1 MIRKVLGSL
10 LLAVLFIP
18 FSANADEF
26 ELPSHIVLKTDFK
39 IWELNLRNMD
49 FFANYEKSG
58 FFNIPVKIVDDNHQ
72 IIANDYLQQN
82 KRSGF
87 NIAKIKEYLDAKIA
101 PALFR
106 EKGDVIISE
115 NDDVITFEGSGLYG
129 RRLDTEK
136 AAFMLKNAIEN
147 DIEFIHLPLIIDSP
161 IIDIDKKLK
170 KMGITE
176 AIAYGESDFT
186 GSTYNR
192 IHNVQTGLN
201 KFNGHIIKEDEEF
214 VFGEVLGPVNGYT
227 GYRKELVIKGDKTV
241 PEYGGGLCQVSTT
254 AFRAALNAGLPIN
267 ERHFHSY
274 SVSYYVPRGLD
285 STVYPPT
292 VDLKFTNDT
301 GAPILI
307 QTLTI
312 GKKAYYT
319 FYGTKNN
326 DREAHLIGPY
336 YSNYRSAPRDR
347 TVYTD
352 DLEPGKTK
360 ILGHRVSGF
369 NSSWFHRVDY
379 KKDEEKSFLFNIYSR
394 YQARPNYY
402 LIGKEKVEEVSEDGY

>member
-1 MIRKVLGSL
+1 MIRKILSSIL
-10 LLAVLFIP
+10 LILIFIP

-49 FFANYEKSG
+49 FFADYEKSA
-58 FFNIPVKIVDDNHQ
+58 FYNIPVNIVDSYNQDIVDKH
-72 IIANDYLQQN
+72 LQQN
-82 KRSGF
+82 KKHGF
-87 NIAKIKEYLDAKIA
+87 NIAKIKEYLDEKIA
-101 PALFR
+101 PALLR
-106 EKGDVIISE
+106 EKGDVIISRE
-115 NDDVITFEGSGLYG
+115 DEKITFEGSGLYG
-129 RRLDTEK
+129 RHLDTEK

-147 DIEFIHLPLIIDSP
+147 NIEYIHLPLIIDP
-161 IIDIDKKLK
+161 PVVEIDKKLR
-170 KMGITE
+170 KMGIIE
-176 AIAYGESDFT
+176 PIAYGESDFS

-192 IHNVQTGLN
+192 IHNVETGLA
-201 KFNGHIIKEDEEF
+201 KFNGHIIAEDEEF
-214 VFGEVLGPVNGYT
+214 VFGETLGPVDAST

-254 AFRAALNAGLPIN
+254 AFRAALNAALPIT

-292 VDLKFTNDT
+292 VNLRFINDT

-312 GKKAYYT
+312 GKKAYYN
-319 FYGTKNN
+319 FYGTKTK

-336 YSNYRSAPRDR
+336 YSNYRSAPKDR

-360 ILGHRVSGF
+360 VLGHRVSGF
-369 NSSWFHRVDY
+369 NSSWFQRVDY
-379 KKDEEKSFLFNIYSR
+379 KEDKEKSFLYNIYSR

-402 LIGKEKVEEVSEDGY
+402 LIGEEKAKEVSEDGY